1 MLTTQE
7 EYLES
12 GIHIGTRLKTPYMKN
27 FIYKVRPDKLFVMD
41 LESIDSRIQAAAE
54 MIARYDADRVLV
66 VASRLYA
73 IDAAQRFCDLVGCK
87 LVKGRFQPGTLTN
100 PKSKHFIEPLLVV
113 VSDPRTEIQAL
124 KESSFRGVP
133 TIGLV
138 DTDNSARYLD
148 LVIPCNNKGKKS
160 LSLIYKLLAAT
171 VLKLRGDADADAKVK
186 KAFEDLEAPTGGEEA
201 APSEETSMQGEPAKK
216 ARRKKKSDEG

>member
-1 MLTTQE
+1 
-7 EYLES
+7 
-12 GIHIGTRLKTPYMKN
+12 
-27 FIYKVRPDKLFVMD
+27 MD
-41 LESIDSRIQAAAE
+41 LESIDSRIQSAGE
-54 MIARYDADRVLV
+54 LIARYDADKVLV

-100 PKSKHFIEPLLVV
+100 PKSKHFTEPQLVI

-133 TIGLV
+133 AIGLV

-148 LVIPCNNKGKKS
+148 LVVPCNNKGKKS
-160 LSLIYKLLAAT
+160 LSLVYRLLAAT

-186 KAFEDLEAPTGGEEA
+186 KAFEDLEMPAEGQPPAEGAPAAEAEPQEEA
-201 APSEETSMQGEPAKK
+201 AGAEKK
-216 ARRKKKSDEG
+216 MRRKKKSEE